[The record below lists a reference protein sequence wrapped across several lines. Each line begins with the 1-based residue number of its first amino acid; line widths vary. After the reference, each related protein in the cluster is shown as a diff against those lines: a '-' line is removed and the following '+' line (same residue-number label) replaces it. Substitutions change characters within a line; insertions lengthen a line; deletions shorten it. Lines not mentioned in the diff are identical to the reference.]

1 MNFDRSYFKP
11 TKRLNSK
18 LPKEVKIIL
27 NKPNRTDDDLE
38 LLRMTFKGMPHLK
51 SINTLPDLVRVQFF
65 KSCWL
70 EEYESERIVI
80 NQGHK
85 AELFYIVVSG
95 SLVGTHKPE
104 NDRKSM
110 SFNFLKFFL

>member
-1 MNFDRSYFKP
+1 
-11 TKRLNSK
+11 
-18 LPKEVKIIL
+18 
-27 NKPNRTDDDLE
+27 
-38 LLRMTFKGMPHLK
+38 MTFKGMPHLK

-104 NDRKSM
+104 SDRKSM
-110 SFNFLKFFL
+110 SFHFLIFFYNVRLFLM